1 MYIIMKWN
9 YEYIMLGQPSVEKIF
24 EFQYDKY
31 LKWERGFAMYDKT
44 SSAQFKKYGSI
55 YDEPKDLH
63 SDELI
68 QREVVTTDRV
78 ISSLYHFS

>member
-1 MYIIMKWN
+1 
-9 YEYIMLGQPSVEKIF
+9 
-24 EFQYDKY
+24 
-31 LKWERGFAMYDKT
+31 MYDKT

-68 QREVVTTDRV
+68 Q
-78 ISSLYHFS
+78 YGK

>member
-1 MYIIMKWN
+1 
-9 YEYIMLGQPSVEKIF
+9 
-24 EFQYDKY
+24 
-31 LKWERGFAMYDKT
+31 MYDKT

-78 ISSLYHFS
+78 ISSLYHFSEPVYVEVKDGMAYILIGDSSDG